1 MMVEFRP
8 VLSRQPVER
17 GLPAHQPAG
26 QSAPS
31 RRLEVQGE
39 LGLCLPHEP
48 PLCADGSWI
57 PVKTLAIQIRV
68 FCAASRPGDAGRA
81 GRGGP

>member
-1 MMVEFRP
+1 
-8 VLSRQPVER
+8 
-17 GLPAHQPAG
+17 
-26 QSAPS
+26 
-31 RRLEVQGE
+31 
-39 LGLCLPHEP
+39 LCLPHEP